1 MSMWLRR
8 ILIALLVLLI
18 IGAGAYYWLILES
31 GTPPTSYAIDIQQV
45 RRLADSL
52 PGDKPA
58 KIYDENI
65 ATLSMPGAAVA
76 AGDSW
81 QSVPMTVFAYKLESN
96 SGSVIIDT
104 GLSARGAIENQA
116 TVFDAAAAHR
126 LTAALKFAA
135 VIVVTHEHA
144 DHIGGLLASPYL
156 ELELARA
163 KLNAAQLTN
172 LDTYNPYYRKAAF
185 ATYKPV
191 IYDKYLAVAP
201 GVVLIRAAGHTPG
214 SQMVYV
220 KRADGQEFLFV
231 GDVAWKMRNIDM
243 VRERARLVTW
253 LFLHEDRDAVL
264 SQLAA
269 LNALKRAVP
278 GLHIIPGHDGDVV
291 ATLEKQGLLIHGF
304 PPMILQP
311 QPL

>member
-1 MSMWLRR
+1 
-8 ILIALLVLLI
+8 
-18 IGAGAYYWLILES
+18 
-31 GTPPTSYAIDIQQV
+31 
-45 RRLADSL
+45 
-52 PGDKPA
+52 
-58 KIYDENI
+58 
-65 ATLSMPGAAVA
+65 
-76 AGDSW
+76 
-81 QSVPMTVFAYKLESN
+81 
-96 SGSVIIDT
+96 
-104 GLSARGAIENQA
+104 
-116 TVFDAAAAHR
+116 
-126 LTAALKFAA
+126 

-156 ELELARA
+156 ELELAHA
-163 KLNAAQLTN
+163 KLNAAQVAN

-231 GDVAWKMRNIDM
+231 GDVAWKMRNIDL

-253 LFLHEDRDAVL
+253 MFLREDRDAVL

-269 LNALKRAVP
+269 LNLLKKANP

-291 ATLEKQGLLIHGF
+291 TALEKQGLLIHGF
-304 PPMILQP
+304 PPMEIMP
-311 QPL
+311 

>member
-1 MSMWLRR
+1 MWLRR
-8 ILIALLVLLI
+8 ILIALVVLLV
-18 IGAGAYYWLILES
+18 IGGGAYYWLIVES
-31 GTPPTSYAIDIQQV
+31 GSPPAGYAIDLAQV

-52 PGDKPA
+52 PGDKPT

-65 ATLSMPGAAVA
+65 ATLDMPGTAVV

-81 QSVPMTVFAYKLESN
+81 QSVPMTVWSYKLESN

-116 TVFDAAAAHR
+116 RAFDAAAAHR
-126 LTAALKFAA
+126 MTAALKYAA

-163 KLNAAQLTN
+163 KLNAEQVAN
-172 LDTYNPYYRKAAF
+172 LDRYNPYYRKEGF

-191 IYDKYLAVAP
+191 AYDKYLAVAP

-220 KRADGQEFLFV
+220 KRADGQEFLFT
-231 GDVAWKMRNIDM
+231 GDVAWKMRNIDL

-269 LNALKRAVP
+269 LHALKQANP
-278 GLHIIPGHDGDVV
+278 SLHLIPGHDGDVV

-304 PPMILQP
+304 PPMIVQP
-311 QPL
+311 QPM

>member
-1 MSMWLRR
+1 MWLRR
-8 ILIALLVLLI
+8 VLIAFVVLFI

-31 GTPPTSYAIDIQQV
+31 GTPPSTYTIDLAEV

-65 ATLSMPGAAVA
+65 ATLAMPGAAVV

-96 SGSVIIDT
+96 SGSVIVDT

-116 TVFDAAAAHR
+116 SAFDAAAAHH
-126 LTAALKFAA
+126 LTAALKYAA

-156 ELELARA
+156 ELELAHA
-163 KLNAAQLTN
+163 KLNAAQVAN
-172 LDTYNPYYRKAAF
+172 LDVYNPDYRKAAF

-191 IYDKYLAVAP
+191 VYDKYLAVAP
-201 GVVLIRAAGHTPG
+201 GVVLIRAPGHTPG

-231 GDVAWKMRNIDM
+231 GDVAWKMRNIDL
-243 VRERARLVTW
+243 VRERARLATW
-253 LFLHEDRDAVL
+253 LFLHEDREAVL

-269 LNALKRAVP
+269 LNALKKTNPAIH
-278 GLHIIPGHDGDVV
+278 LIPGHDGDVV
-291 ATLEKQGLLIHGF
+291 ATLEKQGLLIHGI
-304 PPMILQP
+304 PPMIIQP